1 MLNECMN
8 VPFPA
13 FSPTTPPESIFS
25 SQHIFEPPCTCLYS
39 PFTPAV
45 HLHSIPPFA
54 NRWMVI
60 SSPEAEAGGGGGG
73 HNQLD
78 TECERRAV
86 NSGLVLSLTSSPFL
100 YLCNY
105 APSSRCRVNL
115 MSSTSAQTPPVSSS
129 EFIFL
134 ALTKYYPE

>member
-1 MLNECMN
+1 MCFVSFLPPKPSQKIADHEHELMLNECMN

-45 HLHSIPPFA
+45 HLHPIPPFP

-60 SSPEAEAGGGGGG
+60 SSPKAEAGGGGGE

-86 NSGLVLSLTSSPFL
+86 NSGWCSPSPLLLFCT
-100 YLCNY
+100 YVIV
-105 APSSRCRVNL
+105 PH
-115 MSSTSAQTPPVSSS
+115 PPG
-129 EFIFL
+129 
-134 ALTKYYPE
+134 AA